1 MGRYVN
7 SGNSAFQ
14 VALNSEI
21 YINKTEL
28 ISYTNKV
35 LDTNSA
41 LICSSRPRR
50 FGKSITANMLVA
62 YDSRGCDS
70 REMFEGKKISSDE
83 TFREHLNKYDVIHFD
98 VQWCR
103 ASVRSAEATVSYIE
117 RNIIDEPRML
127 YPDEVPEK
135 TGSLPDV
142 LDQINNAS
150 GRKFFNS

>member
-62 YDSRGCDS
+62 YYSRGCDS

-117 RNIIDEPRML
+117 RNIIDELRML

-135 TGSLPDV
+135 TRSLPDV
-142 LDQINNAS
+142 LDQINNVS

>member
-1 MGRYVN
+1 
-7 SGNSAFQ
+7 
-14 VALNSEI
+14 
-21 YINKTEL
+21 
-28 ISYTNKV
+28 
-35 LDTNSA
+35 
-41 LICSSRPRR
+41 
-50 FGKSITANMLVA
+50 MLVA
-62 YDSRGCDS
+62 YYSRGCDS

-117 RNIIDEPRML
+117 RNIIDELRML